1 MNPIEHNNLPRKCK
15 PTNYQ
20 AAKLLTE
27 VGEDITS
34 QMVIERLISTG
45 RKEIITKR
53 SLSARMK
60 QGMDFIVVL
69 KTSRGPTVF
78 RRVA

>member
-1 MNPIEHNNLPRKCK
+1 MNPIDNNSPPRKCK

-20 AAKLLTE
+20 AAKLLTT

-45 RKEIITKR
+45 RKEVITKR

-60 QGMDFIVVL
+60 QDKDFIVVL

-78 RRVA
+78 RRIA